1 MSIAMAGIDW
11 ELEEHPEHFIDE
23 RPIGIKNFDD
33 YRGFST
39 VVAKSAID
47 PEILAAAE
55 LLGRA
60 FAKEIENELS
70 RIYLPMRTQS

>member
-33 YRGFST
+33 YKNFST
-39 VVAKSAID
+39 VVVRSIID
-47 PEILAAAE
+47 SKILAAGE
-55 LLGRA
+55 LLARA
-60 FAKEIENELS
+60 FAKEIENEIS
-70 RIYLPMRTQS
+70 RCL